1 MPLKHAGSR
10 ERVALIISYN
20 SFQTTLAN
28 IKIKTNIN
36 TIVNIFFYSKHCILN
51 DYFKK
56 SIKLA
61 LNKAK

>member
-20 SFQTTLAN
+20 SFQTTFAN

-36 TIVNIFFYSKHCILN
+36 TIVNIFFYSKHFI
-51 DYFKK
+51 
-56 SIKLA
+56 
-61 LNKAK
+61 